1 MRKRRNSQIYLK
13 ESEYNLL
20 LKLLD
25 RVEYTDNIAA
35 LEDELSRAKVVP
47 SRKLGKDIVCLNARV
62 TYVDEESGQQT
73 SVQLVL
79 PADASVQDGRIS
91 VLSPVGSALL
101 GLKANGYIE
110 WPLPSGKLKK
120 LSIVEVI
127 PPEPETDHNLA

>member
-20 LKLLD
+20 LKLLE
-25 RVEYTDNIAA
+25 RMEYTDSVAA
-35 LEDELSRAKVVP
+35 LEEELSRAKVVP
-47 SRKLGKDIVCLNARV
+47 GRKLGKDVACLNATV

-73 SVQLVL
+73 RVQLVL

-101 GLKANGYIE
+101 GLKTNGYIE
-110 WPLPSGKLKK
+110 WPLPSGKLRK
-120 LSIVEVI
+120 LSILEVTQAA
-127 PPEPETDHNLA
+127 ETEQPLA